1 MIDPIYE
8 SKLMAALSRAKTALD
23 QKFRPIPEQ
32 CGLSLRE
39 WQIMREIARG
49 EARPISV
56 ISRECGMQGPSV
68 SRIVYRLV
76 QGGLV
81 LESNSPNRRTKCL
94 ALTKM
99 GARRL
104 ELCEQAVA
112 NLLAEIMELQGMTEM
127 EKLIGLLNGLADTC
141 ETVPVRVLEA

>member
-1 MIDPIYE
+1 
-8 SKLMAALSRAKTALD
+8 
-23 QKFRPIPEQ
+23 
-32 CGLSLRE
+32 
-39 WQIMREIARG
+39 
-49 EARPISV
+49 
-56 ISRECGMQGPSV
+56 
-68 SRIVYRLV
+68 
-76 QGGLV
+76 
-81 LESNSPNRRTKCL
+81 
-94 ALTKM
+94 M